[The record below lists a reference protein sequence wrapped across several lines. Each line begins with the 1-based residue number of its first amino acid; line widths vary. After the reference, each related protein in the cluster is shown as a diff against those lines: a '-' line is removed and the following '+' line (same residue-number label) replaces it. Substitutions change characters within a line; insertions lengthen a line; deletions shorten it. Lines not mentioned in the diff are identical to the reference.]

1 MKNLFLLLT
10 LTLTLSCCN
19 KDDDPQP
26 VSELD
31 KLPPATQVGANTFGC
46 LLDGK
51 AFLPGNY
58 HNSTNCFYQFTSGSH
73 YFSVHANNINQD
85 NYLIS
90 VGVGTNAKEIVQ
102 NGTYA
107 LEGMIPSNAYGTYA
121 LEGIPTRTN
130 NTYTGEL
137 HISKLD
143 PVNYIV
149 SGTFWF
155 DVLDFQGNLH
165 QIRNGRFDMQY
176 TN

>member
-1 MKNLFLLLT
+1 MLF
-10 LTLTLSCCN
+10 SCSN
-19 KDDDPQP
+19 HNDSKP
-26 VSELD
+26 VSEIS
-31 KLPPATQVGANTFGC
+31 KLPPATQTGANTFGC

-58 HNSTNCFYQFTSGSH
+58 NNSTNCFYQFVDGGY
-73 YFSVHANNINQD
+73 YFSVNANNINQD

-90 VGVGTNAKEIVQ
+90 VGVGTNAKEIAQ

-130 NTYTGEL
+130 STYTGEL
-137 HISKLD
+137 HITKLD
-143 PVNYIV
+143 SVHYIV
-149 SGTFWF
+149 SGTFWY
-155 DVLDFQGNLH
+155 DILDFQGNVH
-165 QIRNGRFDMQY
+165 QIREGRFDFQY